1 MAKEKAIIGL
11 VAVGIVVAVV
21 IALIASSLHR
31 LDSFEGEKKPI
42 ILLLVVHLIKGG
54 KGLYHTLCL

>member
-31 LDSFEGEKKPI
+31 LDSFEGENKPHYI
-42 ILLLVVHLIKGG
+42 AFG
-54 KGLYHTLCL
+54 CAFD